1 MGCGCNKKIPELK
14 TLVGNLSDRDVT
26 LKDCFGKIKKIINK
40 RGITDKE
47 KVKQIKETLNG
58 GK

>member
-1 MGCGCNKKIPELK
+1 MFSEKPSCIPELK
-14 TLVGNLSDRDVT
+14 NLVGNLSDRDIT
-26 LKDCFGKIKKIINK
+26 LKDCFGKIKKIISK
-40 RGITDKE
+40 RGLTDKE

>member
-1 MGCGCNKKIPELK
+1 MFSEKPSCIPELK
-14 TLVGNLSDRDVT
+14 SLVGNLSDRDIT
-26 LKDCFGKIKKIINK
+26 LKACFGKIKKIINK

-58 GK
+58 SK

>member
-1 MGCGCNKKIPELK
+1 MFSEKPSCIPDLK
-14 TLVGNLSDRDVT
+14 NLVDNLSDRDIT

-58 GK
+58 SK

>member
-1 MGCGCNKKIPELK
+1 MFSEKKSCIPELK
-14 TLVGNLSDRDVT
+14 TLVGNLSDRDIT
-26 LKDCFGKIKKIINK
+26 LKDCFVKIKKIINK

>member
-1 MGCGCNKKIPELK
+1 MFSEKPSCIPELK
-14 TLVGNLSDRDVT
+14 SLVSNLSDRDIT
-26 LKDCFGKIKKIINK
+26 LKACFGKIKKIVNK

>member
-1 MGCGCNKKIPELK
+1 MFSEKPSCIPDLK
-14 TLVGNLSDRDVT
+14 NLVDNLSDRDIT

-47 KVKQIKETLNG
+47 KLN
-58 GK
+58 K

>member
-1 MGCGCNKKIPELK
+1 MFSEKPTCIPELK
-14 TLVGNLSDRDVT
+14 SLVSNLSDRDIT
-26 LKDCFGKIKKIINK
+26 LKDCFCKIKKIINK

>member
-1 MGCGCNKKIPELK
+1 MFSEKPTCIPELK
-14 TLVGNLSDRDVT
+14 TLVNNLSDRDIT
-26 LKDCFGKIKKIINK
+26 LKDCFCSIKKIINK

>member
-1 MGCGCNKKIPELK
+1 MFSEKPSCIAELK
-14 TLVGNLSDRDVT
+14 SLVGNLSDRDIT
-26 LKDCFGKIKKIINK
+26 LKACFGKIKKIVNK